1 MARRRVRR
9 AGRHGQ
15 HGYQR
20 EPGARGVLRGAPDA
34 VILKTLTRAFFAL
47 AIGAPAGCVEEAP
60 SGPAVP
66 DIAGSASGS
75 RLAPPGAG
83 LAPSSAGPGPSAAAP
98 SSRPVTTARA
108 ETPTKCREGMAMVP
122 GGRLRPWKKRI
133 RIDVQPF
140 CLDVMEVSVADY
152 TACARSGRCA
162 PECRAAGKCELVPAR
177 AVWGDPMESARASA
191 FCNGGRADRDRHPM
205 NCVSV
210 PEAEEYCRARGGR
223 LPLAAEWEWAA
234 RGAGARTRY
243 PWGNADV
250 GGQLCWGRPQP
261 RRGTCPIGNHPADTS
276 PQGILDLAG
285 NVCLLYTSP
294 SPRDS

>member
-1 MARRRVRR
+1 
-9 AGRHGQ
+9 
-15 HGYQR
+15 
-20 EPGARGVLRGAPDA
+20 
-34 VILKTLTRAFFAL
+34 
-47 AIGAPAGCVEEAP
+47 
-60 SGPAVP
+60 
-66 DIAGSASGS
+66 
-75 RLAPPGAG
+75 
-83 LAPSSAGPGPSAAAP
+83 
-98 SSRPVTTARA
+98 
-108 ETPTKCREGMAMVP
+108 
-122 GGRLRPWKKRI
+122 
-133 RIDVQPF
+133 
-140 CLDVMEVSVADY
+140 
-152 TACARSGRCA
+152 
-162 PECRAAGKCELVPAR
+162 
-177 AVWGDPMESARASA
+177 MESARASA

-285 NVCLLYTSP
+285 NVTEWVHRPEGHVRRAFGASWYAVDDGYIAGTMGGVQTTSP
-294 SPRDS
+294 RNETVGFRCAGAPP